1 MYLSLVDKLNPASSE
16 SGELFVINDSL
27 GSLSLDK
34 SNIFTGRNEVGPR

>member
-1 MYLSLVDKLNPASSE
+1 MDLSLVDKLNPASSE
-16 SGELFVINDSL
+16 SGELFVIDGSL